1 MVGTVRRITIRR
13 GKGGMSRTC
22 IVMAKLVEDQ
32 LEAHV
37 PMSLIM
43 EVVGLSAYLGSVGSS
58 AVDWDKGTGTTVA
71 T

>member
-1 MVGTVRRITIRR
+1 
-13 GKGGMSRTC
+13 
-22 IVMAKLVEDQ
+22 MAKLVEDQ